1 MDERDNFFSTMF
13 AGEQPQRTC
22 LSYINGAYRACLLSG
37 FDSNKKLLYADIGGR
52 TVGRAFLRLTKASL
66 SGKTD
71 TNLTFV
77 DLEAAAPD
85 QQEERVVL
93 FLERPYVS
101 GISPKEKEQAISL
114 FQELARKKALELGV
128 TLVLSW
134 DYYSYVT
141 EGFTQ
146 TRLNLYI
153 SKSKAGCQ
161 YLDSLEGQ
169 ATVDTEGSYRAG
181 RFLVSQAGNT

>member
-1 MDERDNFFSTMF
+1 M
-13 AGEQPQRTC
+13 A
-22 LSYINGAYRACLLSG
+22 
-37 FDSNKKLLYADIGGR
+37 
-52 TVGRAFLRLTKASL
+52 
-66 SGKTD
+66 
-71 TNLTFV
+71 
-77 DLEAAAPD
+77 
-85 QQEERVVL
+85 
-93 FLERPYVS
+93 
-101 GISPKEKEQAISL
+101 
-114 FQELARKKALELGV
+114 
-128 TLVLSW
+128 LVLSW
-134 DYYSYVT
+134 DYYSYVP